1 VELYFLRHGPAG
13 SRGRWTGP
21 DDERPLTDAGKAL
34 IEREAAAFVALG
46 LSPDII
52 VTSPLVRS
60 YQTAKIV
67 ARKLG
72 LLDRFVTDER
82 LAPGFGLRE
91 LRGVLQDHPDAIA
104 VMLVGHEPDFSLTV
118 GDLIGGGTVVFRK
131 GGLGRVDAGDATLGD
146 AELAWLLPPSVL
158 TK

>member
-1 VELYFLRHGPAG
+1 MELYFLRHGPAG
-13 SRGRWTGP
+13 SRSRWTGP
-21 DDERPLTDAGKAL
+21 DDERPLTGAGKAL

-52 VTSPLVRS
+52 LTSPLVRS

-91 LRGVLQDHPDAIA
+91 LRGILRDHPDAVV

-118 GDLIGGGTVVFRK
+118 GDLIGGGTVMFKK
-131 GGLGRVDAGDATLGD
+131 GGLGRVDADTTLGD

-158 TK
+158 TQ